1 LKAGERVVNSAN
13 FLVDSEA
20 QLQAAVGAFAAPT
33 AQPSNAT
40 ASAQQVLIDMST
52 APSPPQKGANTVRI
66 KLTGAG
72 GKPLAGVQVTASF
85 FMPAMPA
92 MGMAAEHAAATL
104 TDKGSGVYEG
114 SLQLSAGGTWHV
126 SVTVLRDGH
135 AIATKQLSITAT
147 GGM

>member
-1 LKAGERVVNSAN
+1 
-13 FLVDSEA
+13 
-20 QLQAAVGAFAAPT
+20 
-33 AQPSNAT
+33 
-40 ASAQQVLIDMST
+40 MST